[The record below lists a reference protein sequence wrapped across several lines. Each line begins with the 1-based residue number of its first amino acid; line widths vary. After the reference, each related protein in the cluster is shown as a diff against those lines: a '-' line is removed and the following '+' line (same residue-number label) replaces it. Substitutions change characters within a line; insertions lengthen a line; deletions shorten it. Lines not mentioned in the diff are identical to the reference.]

1 MSLKRFPRRMLIT
14 PPVVTITIGAVA
26 YISWRMNLPWNN
38 DQILAIS
45 LLFAAS
51 LIVGLIV
58 EVVAMVKATLQFRA
72 NESVRTLGNALFMG
86 VGYLYI
92 FGCILWL
99 VEGWAGR

>member
-1 MSLKRFPRRMLIT
+1 MRSVI
-14 PPVVTITIGAVA
+14 
-26 YISWRMNLPWNN
+26 
-38 DQILAIS
+38 
-45 LLFAAS
+45 AAS

-58 EVVAMVKATLQFRA
+58 EVVAMVKATSQFRA
-72 NESVRTLGNALFMG
+72 NESVRTLGNVLFMG